1 MIMAKGFFVTG
12 TDTEIGKTT
21 TTVALMRAAKQ
32 LGYRVAGMKP
42 VAAGCQPT
50 AQGLRNDDAVKLM
63 QEASVTIEYERVNPL
78 AYQPSIAPHIAA
90 AQSGEPIIID
100 SIISAYQH
108 IASQAEV
115 VFVEGIGGWAVPIN
129 DNQTMADVAKAL
141 GLPVILVV
149 GIRLG
154 CLNHALLTHESIVH
168 KGCPLGGWVANRL
181 ESNNPVAE
189 QNINYLQQALPIP
202 FLGTIPYV
210 LSNDARA
217 TTSLT
222 ITSLLS

>member
-1 MIMAKGFFVTG
+1 MTKGFFVTG

-21 TTVALMRAAKQ
+21 VTVALMRAAKQ

-63 QEASVTIEYERVNPL
+63 QEASVNLDYEQVNPL
-78 AYQPSIAPHIAA
+78 AYQPPIAPHIAA
-90 AQSGEPIIID
+90 AQAAHPIAID
-100 SIISAYQH
+100 AIISAYQH
-108 IASQAEV
+108 LASQADI

-129 DNQTMADVAKAL
+129 DSQTMADVAKAL
-141 GLPVILVV
+141 ALPAILVV

-168 KGCPLGGWVANRL
+168 KGCPLEGWIANVL
-181 ESNNPVAE
+181 ENSNPVAE
-189 QNINYLQQALPIP
+189 QNINYLQQALPVP
-202 FLGTIPYV
+202 LLGTIPC
-210 LSNDARA
+210 LRRNDTPPAA
-217 TTSLT
+217 ALD